1 MVEKQRPT
9 ESEIEILSVLWTL
22 GPATVRDVHTELVK
36 SREVGYT
43 TVLKLMQIMTEK
55 DLLVRDES
63 NRSHIYR
70 PKQKAETTQQ
80 SIIRGV
86 IDRVF
91 SGSTEQLVMQAL
103 STKKATPEQ
112 IAQIREML
120 DKIEE
125 ENQ

>member
-9 ESEIEILSVLWTL
+9 ESEIEILSVLWNL
-22 GPATVRDVHTELVK
+22 GPATVRDVHTALAK

-70 PKQKAETTQQ
+70 PKQKAETMQRC
-80 SIIRGV
+80 IIRGV